1 MQSLSNAFCSIEMFR
16 YDGKYQK
23 VYILAITSRGEE
35 IELEVN
41 KDGEVINLW
50 AKRLTN
56 KWLAKS

>member
-41 KDGEVINLW
+41 KDGEVINL
-50 AKRLTN
+50 
-56 KWLAKS
+56 